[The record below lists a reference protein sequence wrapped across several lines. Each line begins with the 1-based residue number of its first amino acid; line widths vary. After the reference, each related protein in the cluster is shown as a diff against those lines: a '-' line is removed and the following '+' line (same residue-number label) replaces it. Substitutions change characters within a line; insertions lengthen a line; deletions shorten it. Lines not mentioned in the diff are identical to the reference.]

1 MLWSQTADDDPLT
14 KALQRKR
21 DSDGDGTLESRVL
34 AAGDGWRA
42 LDVVCTAGPR
52 DRPFAERHELASIS
66 LVVSGTFAYRSERGT
81 SLLARGA
88 LLLGNSGNG
97 FECSHRHG
105 EGDRCISFQF
115 DAELFD
121 RLAHTCGASG
131 RGFSRDNIPPLR
143 TFAPLIARAAMAL
156 ARSDSLEEI
165 GLELAS
171 SVLQLDGEHCSA
183 LPGEIAR
190 VARVLR
196 ELEHDYSTPHQLTD
210 LAALVG
216 LSRYHFLRTFKRV
229 AGITPHQWMIRTRLR
244 EAARRCAE
252 NDAPITEIAY
262 DVGFDDLSNFI
273 RSFRAEFGCSPRA
286 YRASAR
292 RRIAAII
299 APAKYHFAGSASASR

>member
-1 MLWSQTADDDPLT
+1 
-14 KALQRKR
+14 
-21 DSDGDGTLESRVL
+21 
-34 AAGDGWRA
+34 
-42 LDVVCTAGPR
+42 
-52 DRPFAERHELASIS
+52 
-66 LVVSGTFAYRSERGT
+66 
-81 SLLARGA
+81 
-88 LLLGNSGNG
+88 
-97 FECSHRHG
+97 
-105 EGDRCISFQF
+105 
-115 DAELFD
+115 
-121 RLAHTCGASG
+121 
-131 RGFSRDNIPPLR
+131 
-143 TFAPLIARAAMAL
+143 LIARVATAL
-156 ARSDSLEEI
+156 ARNDSLEEI

-210 LAALVG
+210 LAALAG

-229 AGITPHQWMIRTRLR
+229 AGITPHQWLIRTRLR

-292 RRIAAII
+292 RR
-299 APAKYHFAGSASASR
+299 